1 MFSSTLTILLIGAF
15 LCVIMLL
22 VLSSLLPTGIPG
34 VRQWVWANALM
45 VVAFVLYAFGK
56 SLPPLVAY
64 ELADAVNAAASAAL
78 LLGFRRFFARPAAL
92 AALALGVAAIPVT
105 IGVFHYLIDSFALRT
120 LVVALFQGVIFL
132 TVALTLAAA
141 PKAKRFGYP
150 YLFTGT
156 MAVLV
161 ATGHIAR
168 GVIYLSGADIPTS
181 LLQPSPWNLFFLS
194 ASTLVQPVM
203 TLGAIMMV
211 HDTMLTESE
220 RIANRDYL
228 TGAWSR
234 RAFFERA
241 QLELVRS
248 RQTENALSL
257 LLIDVDH
264 FKAIND
270 RFGHATGDQVLVDI
284 VRKGEAFLRSS
295 DCLGRIGG
303 EEFAVLLAGAEG
315 QAARA
320 AAERLQ
326 LTLQTRPLPA
336 ARGYGGAPY
345 TVSIGLAV
353 LRDSESFEELMQRA
367 DAALYRAKA
376 AGRNMVVGEVD
387 GMPALVTPN
396 AAI

>member
-22 VLSSLLPTGIPG
+22 VLSSLLRTDIPG
-34 VRQWVWANALM
+34 VKEWLWANALM
-45 VVAFVLYAFGK
+45 VVAFALYAFGK
-56 SLPPLVAY
+56 NLPPPIAY
-64 ELADAVNAAASAAL
+64 ELTNAVNAAASATL
-78 LLGFRRFFARPAAL
+78 LLGFRRFFSRPTSL

-105 IGVFHYLIDSFALRT
+105 IGIFHYIIDSFALRT
-120 LVVALFQGVIFL
+120 LVVALFQGAIFL
-132 TVALTLAAA
+132 TVALTLVTA
-141 PKAKRFGYP
+141 PKAKRFGYS

-161 ATGHIAR
+161 AAGHIVR
-168 GVIYLSGADIPTS
+168 GAIYVSGADIPTS

-211 HDTMLTESE
+211 HDTMMTESE

-241 QLELVRS
+241 PFELARS
-248 RQTENALSL
+248 RQAGETLSL

-270 RFGHATGDQVLVDI
+270 RFGHAAGDQVLVDI
-284 VRKGEAFLRSS
+284 VRKGEALLRGI
-295 DCLGRIGG
+295 DYLGRIGG
-303 EEFAVLLAGAEG
+303 EEFAVLLAGANG

-326 LTLQTRPLPA
+326 ATLQTRPLPA
-336 ARGYGGAPY
+336 AHGYNGAPY

-353 LRDSESFEELMQRA
+353 LKESESFEELMQRA

-376 AGRNMVVGEVD
+376 AGRNTVVDDAD
-387 GMPALVTPN
+387 GAPVLATPN
-396 AAI
+396 TAT